1 MKKWIVMLLALC
13 LLLTLWVTA
22 SADGY
27 GWYVV
32 ESTSPYGYAYL
43 YSNASD
49 RNHLSRNLGRY
60 DNGSYV
66 YVINYYGGRDGNYNY
81 CYVQTVDGRYGYMHD
96 YALRS
101 VDQEG
106 LGWFQ
111 VQSTSP
117 YGYAYLYSAASDR
130 DHLSSNLGRYDNG
143 SYVYVINYYGGQD
156 GRYNY
161 CYVRTVDGRVGYMH
175 DYALASMGSYVP
187 SFDDIYTPT
196 VTPTPKPVT
205 PQLGTVYITTSSGNA
220 RSGPGAEYS
229 QVAYVNYGEV
239 YDVYE
244 TRRAS
249 NGVTWFKIIVNGRYC
264 WISSG
269 LTNTGKY

>member
-66 YVINYYGGRDGNYNY
+66 YVINYYGG
-81 CYVQTVDGRYGYMHD
+81 
-96 YALRS
+96 
-101 VDQEG
+101 
-106 LGWFQ
+106 
-111 VQSTSP
+111 
-117 YGYAYLYSAASDR
+117 
-130 DHLSSNLGRYDNG
+130 
-143 SYVYVINYYGGQD
+143 QD

-175 DYALASMGSYVP
+175 DYALASLGSFVP
-187 SFDDIYTPT
+187 SFADIYTPT
-196 VTPTPKPVT
+196 VTPTPTPVT